1 MRVLLD
7 THAFLWWIWDAPE
20 LSAKARKYIANP
32 ENECLLSLASVWEI
46 AIKSSLGK
54 LKIDRSLDQFI
65 PEQLSANGFRPL
77 EIGFRHIVQVH
88 TMPFHHKD
96 PFDRLLAA
104 QAQEEKLL
112 IISADPIFTKYGI
125 KRIW

>member
-65 PEQLSANGFRPL
+65 PEQLSANGFKPL
-77 EIGFRHIVQVH
+77 EIGFRHIVQVN

>member
-7 THAFLWWIWDAPE
+7 THAFLWWVWDAPE
-20 LSAKARKYIANP
+20 LTAKARKCIANP
-32 ENECLLSLASVWEI
+32 DNECLLSLASVWEI

-65 PEQLSANGFRPL
+65 PEQLSANGFKPL
-77 EIGFRHIVQVH
+77 EIGFRHIMQVT

-104 QAQEEKLL
+104 QAREEKLL
-112 IISADPIFTKYGI
+112 IVSADPVFTRYGI

>member
-1 MRVLLD
+1 MRILLD
-7 THAFLWWIWDAPE
+7 THTFLWWVWDAPE
-20 LSAKARKYIANP
+20 LPAKARKYIANP
-32 ENECLLSLASVWEI
+32 DNECLLSLASVWEI

-54 LKIDRSLDQFI
+54 LKIDRPLDQFI
-65 PEQLSANGFRPL
+65 PEQLSANGFKPL
-77 EIGFRHIVQVH
+77 EIGFRHIVQVN

-104 QAQEEKLL
+104 QAREEKLL
-112 IISADPIFTKYGI
+112 IVSADPIFTQYGI

>member
-7 THAFLWWIWDAPE
+7 THAFLWWVWDAPE

-32 ENECLLSLASVWEI
+32 DNECLLSLASVWEI

-54 LKIDRSLDQFI
+54 LKIDRPLDQFI
-65 PEQLSANGFRPL
+65 PEQLSANGFKPL
-77 EIGFRHIVQVH
+77 EIGFRHIVRVN

-104 QAQEEKLL
+104 QAREEKLL
-112 IISADPIFTKYGI
+112 IVSADPVFTQYGI

>member
-1 MRVLLD
+1 MRILLD
-7 THAFLWWIWDAPE
+7 THTFLWWVWDAPE

-32 ENECLLSLASVWEI
+32 DNECLLSLASVWEI

-54 LKIDRSLDQFI
+54 IKIDRPLDQFI
-65 PEQLSANGFRPL
+65 PEQLSANGFKPL
-77 EIGFRHIVQVH
+77 EIGFRHIVQVN

-104 QAQEEKLL
+104 QAREEKLL
-112 IISADPIFTKYGI
+112 IVSADPIFTQYGI

>member
-7 THAFLWWIWDAPE
+7 THAFLWWVWDAPE
-20 LSAKARKYIANP
+20 LSAKARKCIANP
-32 ENECLLSLASVWEI
+32 DNECLLSLASVWEI

-65 PEQLSANGFRPL
+65 PEQLSANGFKPL
-77 EIGFRHIVQVH
+77 EIGFRHIVQVN

-112 IISADPIFTKYGI
+112 IISADPIFTQYGI

>member
-1 MRVLLD
+1 MLD
-7 THAFLWWIWDAPE
+7 THVLFWWLKYDPH
-20 LSAKARKYIANP
+20 LSPAARRAISQDMSEVYV
-32 ENECLLSLASVWEI
+32 SSASVWEI

-54 LKIDRSLDQFI
+54 IKIDRPLDQFI
-65 PEQLSANGFRPL
+65 PEQLSANGFKPL
-77 EIGFRHIVQVH
+77 EIGFRHIVQVN

-104 QAQEEKLL
+104 QAREEKLL
-112 IISADPIFTKYGI
+112 IVSADPIFTQYGI

>member
-1 MRVLLD
+1 MRILLD
-7 THAFLWWIWDAPE
+7 THTFLWWVWDAPE

-32 ENECLLSLASVWEI
+32 DNECLLSLASVWEI

-54 LKIDRSLDQFI
+54 LKIDRPLDQFI
-65 PEQLSANGFRPL
+65 PEQLSANGFKPL
-77 EIGFRHIVQVH
+77 EIGFRHIVQVN

-104 QAQEEKLL
+104 QAREEKLL
-112 IISADPIFTKYGI
+112 IVSADPIFTQYGI